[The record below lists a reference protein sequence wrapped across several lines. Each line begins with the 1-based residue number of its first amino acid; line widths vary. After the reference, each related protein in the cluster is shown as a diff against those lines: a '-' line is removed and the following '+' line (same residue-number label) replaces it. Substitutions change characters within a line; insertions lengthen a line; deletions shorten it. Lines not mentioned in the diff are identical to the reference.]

1 MRTRLNDLQKVWL
14 SDNWELAKA
23 HFLDHAPVAAI
34 AAQMR
39 SRPQLVRGRIVHAWE
54 LLIEEPAVRAY
65 GSVH

>member
-1 MRTRLNDLQKVWL
+1 MRTRLDDLQKVWL

-23 HFLDHAPVAAI
+23 HFLDHAPVATI

-65 GSVH
+65 GSLH

>member
-23 HFLDHAPVAAI
+23 HFLDHAPVAAM
-34 AAQMR
+34 AAQMHI
-39 SRPQLVRGRIVHAWE
+39 RPKLVRGRITHAWM

-65 GSVH
+65 CSAH